1 MPWGAD
7 VELVRTHRLELAALT
22 APFAD
27 ALVAGDLGAAA
38 AELRA
43 SVGRWHATDP
53 SHLVQ
58 LRLAAEAAAAV
69 GFDGFAR
76 VVVLAGPPRRAIGS
90 IGFHGPP
97 DDRGRLELGCRIH
110 PAHRGRGYGV
120 EAATALI
127 DWATARFGITRFLL
141 AVPSRRAAHGLV
153 PIEIETDRGDRR
165 GAGIHGLAAMV
176 EWE

>member
-1 MPWGAD
+1 MRGRAD
-7 VELVRTHRLELAALT
+7 EPPVRTARLELVPVSAPFMGALT
-22 APFAD
+22 AGDRAT
-27 ALVAGDLGAAA
+27 ATAELGATVGTWLVA
-38 AELRA
+38 
-43 SVGRWHATDP
+43 DP

-76 VVVLAGPPRRAIGS
+76 VVVLAGSPRRAIGS

-97 DDRGRLELGCRIH
+97 DDRDRLELGCRIH

-141 AVPSRRAAHGLV
+141 AVPSRRVVSDLA
-153 PIEIETDRGDRR
+153 PIEIVADRTDHR
-165 GAGIHGLAAMV
+165 GATLDDLAV
-176 EWE
+176 LLRWE